1 VEIVHLIV
9 LAGIAVLLAVLVAQT
24 MKIRRQNAKLEAA
37 VAPLRAE
44 AVRAPDA
51 GALPGPG
58 RFLTIEILNPSEL
71 ARAENKFAPMASAVA
86 PRLLTQIVYAK
97 AAGILREQLAERG
110 VEADVKI
117 HVR

>member
-1 VEIVHLIV
+1 MHLIV

-24 MKIRRQNAKLEAA
+24 MKIRQQNAKLEAA

-51 GALPGPG
+51 GVLPGPS
-58 RFLTIEILNPSEL
+58 RFITIEILNPSEL
-71 ARAENKFAPMASAVA
+71 ARAENRFAPMASAMA
-86 PRLLTQIVYAK
+86 PRLVHQIVYAR
-97 AAGILREQLAERG
+97 AVGELREKLAERG
-110 VEADVKI
+110 VEADVKL